1 MLVTMK
7 EILDRAKKDNYG
19 VTAPNVQSEDTVRAV
34 IKVAEKCNSPMII
47 DVNAFIHPDLPWFIH
62 MIRDLTEKSPV
73 PFAIN
78 LDHGK
83 SYEDIMLGINSGFT
97 SIMVDCSSLSYED
110 NIAQTKETVKMC
122 RPLNISVEAELGH
135 VGQGVD
141 YSSDGSDH
149 FTNKSEFENLID
161 YGGFIEWTQYVENYY
176 GTPRKFVEETGI
188 DCLAVAIGT
197 AHGRYHGTPHI
208 DFDLLKQITDIVDI
222 PLVLHGGSGTGD
234 ENLRKAVK
242 NGIQKVNLATELVV
256 AGKEELE
263 TFIQDKNFDKW
274 QLIPSFIKGYSDRLE
289 HYVKLFDQE
298 NRAW

>member
-34 IKVAEKCNSPMII
+34 IKVAEKCNAPMII
-47 DVNAFIHPDLPWFIH
+47 DVNAFIHPDLPWFVH
-62 MIRDLTEKSPV
+62 MIRDLVEKSPV

-97 SIMVDCSSLSYED
+97 SIMVDRSSLSYED

-141 YSSDGSDH
+141 YSSDGSAH
-149 FTNKSEFENLID
+149 FTNPEEA
-161 YGGFIEWTQYVENYY
+161 
-176 GTPRKFVEETGI
+176 RKFVEETGI

-208 DFDLLKQITDIVDI
+208 DFDLLKQITDVVDI

>member
-19 VTAPNVQSEDTVRAV
+19 VT
-34 IKVAEKCNSPMII
+34 
-47 DVNAFIHPDLPWFIH
+47 
-62 MIRDLTEKSPV
+62 
-73 PFAIN
+73 
-78 LDHGK
+78 
-83 SYEDIMLGINSGFT
+83 
-97 SIMVDCSSLSYED
+97 SIMVDRSSLSYED

-149 FTNKSEFENLID
+149 FTN
-161 YGGFIEWTQYVENYY
+161 
-176 GTPRKFVEETGI
+176 PEEAGI

-208 DFDLLKQITDIVDI
+208 DFDLLKQITDVVDI
-222 PLVLHGGSGTGD
+222 PLVLHGGSGTCD

-242 NGIQKVNLATELVV
+242 MVFRKSTLQQNLSLP
-256 AGKEELE
+256 GK
-263 TFIQDKNFDKW
+263 KN
-274 QLIPSFIKGYSDRLE
+274 
-289 HYVKLFDQE
+289 
-298 NRAW
+298 

>member
-34 IKVAEKCNSPMII
+34 IKVAEKCNAPMII
-47 DVNAFIHPDLPWFIH
+47 DVNAFIHPDLPWFVH
-62 MIRDLTEKSPV
+62 MIRDLVEKSPV

-97 SIMVDCSSLSYED
+97 SIMVDRSSLSYED

-135 VGQGVD
+135 VGQSED
-141 YSSDGSDH
+141 YSSDGSDY
-149 FTNKSEFENLID
+149 FTKPEEAK
-161 YGGFIEWTQYVENYY
+161 
-176 GTPRKFVEETGI
+176 KFVEETGI

-208 DFDLLKQITDIVDI
+208 DFDLLKQITDVVDI

>member
-149 FTNKSEFENLID
+149 FTNPEEA
-161 YGGFIEWTQYVENYY
+161 
-176 GTPRKFVEETGI
+176 RKFVEETGI

-222 PLVLHGGSGTGD
+222 PLGLHGGSGTGD

>member
-1 MLVTMK
+1 MPDIAGKLFPNLTTLIVQLLSTGVLLLIFKKFLWKNVMEYFAK
-7 EILDRAKKDNYG
+7 RADYIESTINEAKEMNEKASTNLETAEKEAREAASKYREILDQAKKDNYG
-19 VTAPNVQSEDTVRAV
+19 VT
-34 IKVAEKCNSPMII
+34 
-47 DVNAFIHPDLPWFIH
+47 
-62 MIRDLTEKSPV
+62 
-73 PFAIN
+73 
-78 LDHGK
+78 
-83 SYEDIMLGINSGFT
+83 
-97 SIMVDCSSLSYED
+97 SIMVDRSSLSYED

-135 VGQGVD
+135 VGQSED

-149 FTNKSEFENLID
+149 FTKPEE
-161 YGGFIEWTQYVENYY
+161 VK
-176 GTPRKFVEETGI
+176 KFVEETGI

-208 DFDLLKQITDIVDI
+208 DFDLLKQITDVVDI

-263 TFIQDKNFDKW
+263 TFIQHKNFDKW

-289 HYVKLFDQE
+289 HYVNLFDQE

>member
-19 VTAPNVQSEDTVRAV
+19 VT
-34 IKVAEKCNSPMII
+34 
-47 DVNAFIHPDLPWFIH
+47 
-62 MIRDLTEKSPV
+62 
-73 PFAIN
+73 
-78 LDHGK
+78 
-83 SYEDIMLGINSGFT
+83 
-97 SIMVDCSSLSYED
+97 SIMVDRSSLSYED

-135 VGQGVD
+135 VGQGED
-141 YSSDGSDH
+141 YSSDGSDY
-149 FTNKSEFENLID
+149 FTKPEEAK
-161 YGGFIEWTQYVENYY
+161 
-176 GTPRKFVEETGI
+176 KFVEETGI

-208 DFDLLKQITDIVDI
+208 DFDLLKQITDVVDI

>member
-34 IKVAEKCNSPMII
+34 IKVAEKCNAPMII
-47 DVNAFIHPDLPWFIH
+47 DVNAFIHPDLPWFVHI
-62 MIRDLTEKSPV
+62 IRDLVEKSPV

-97 SIMVDCSSLSYED
+97 SIMVDRSSLSYED

-135 VGQGVD
+135 VGQSED

-149 FTNKSEFENLID
+149 FTKPEEAK
-161 YGGFIEWTQYVENYY
+161 
-176 GTPRKFVEETGI
+176 KFVEETGI

-208 DFDLLKQITDIVDI
+208 DFDLLKQITDVVDI